1 MKTNLIGLAFI
12 SIASLSLS
20 GCVLNIGD
28 GESGWNGQDGWETK
42 QNVNRANLAKLA
54 LGMNQDQVNVL
65 MGKADFY
72 EAYIENEKE
81 VHVLFYRT
89 QRNSG
94 DGKITKDE
102 CTPVVISNNSLVGW
116 GEKAYLTI

>member
-12 SIASLSLS
+12 GAVSLGLS
-20 GCVLNIGD
+20 GCVINVGEGDSDWNSWERTQSENRDNLTKLN
-28 GESGWNGQDGWETK
+28 
-42 QNVNRANLAKLA
+42 
-54 LGMNQDQVNVL
+54 LGMSQDQVNVL

-72 EAYIENEKE
+72 EAYIHNEKE

-94 DGKITKDE
+94 DGKTTKDE

-116 GEKAYLTI
+116 GERAYLSI